1 VTFEFFIAR
10 RYFLTPQKE
19 RFISVISLIAG
30 LGVAIGVTALIV
42 VIAVMAGFDN
52 DLKDKIVGA
61 NPHVLIQADAGF
73 TDFKALSQNLRRIPG
88 VRDVTPYV
96 SGQAFLYYGD
106 NVLTLNVKGV
116 DPEAEGRVTRIRQ
129 YMQGGALDL
138 PPGGIVVGCEL
149 ADVLG
154 VTKGDTVVLS
164 SPVIGLNTPFT
175 VSGVFKTGMYEY
187 DLNLAFL
194 NLADAQAFFGLGSVL
209 TQVGLRLEEPY
220 EAPATKQA
228 ILALGES
235 SWRVRTWME
244 INENFFAALA
254 LEKLAMFII
263 LTLIVL
269 VASFNIIST
278 LVVMVV
284 EKTRDIGILKAVGV
298 TAGRVRAIF
307 TWGGFLIGSAG
318 VVSGIIGGTLLC
330 ALLKRYQFIQLPK
343 DIYYIDRLPVDLRWQ
358 DVGII
363 AASAL
368 FIAFLSTVYPARK
381 AAHMHPVDALR
392 YE

>member
-1 VTFEFFIAR
+1 
-10 RYFLTPQKE
+10 
-19 RFISVISLIAG
+19 
-30 LGVAIGVTALIV
+30 VAIGVTALIV

-61 NPHVLIQADAGF
+61 NPHVLVHADAGF
-73 TDFKALSQNLRRIPG
+73 TDFDALSKKLGGIPG

-106 NVLTLNVKGV
+106 RVLTVNVKGI
-116 DPEAEGRVTRIRQ
+116 DPEAEGRVTRIRE
-129 YMQGGALDL
+129 YMQGGTLDL
-138 PPGGIVVGCEL
+138 GRGGIVVGSEL

-154 VTKGDTVVLS
+154 VTKGDEVVLS
-164 SPVIGLNTPFT
+164 SPVIGLNTPFRVT
-175 VSGVFKTGMYEY
+175 GVFRTGMYDY

-194 NLADAQAFFGLGSVL
+194 DLADAQAFFGLGSVL

-220 EAPATKQA
+220 EAPAVKRE
-228 ILALGES
+228 ILAMGEA

-284 EKTRDIGILKAVGV
+284 EKTRDIGILKAIGV
-298 TAGRVRAIF
+298 TAARVRAIF

-330 ALLKRYQFIQLPK
+330 VLLKRYQFIQLPK

-368 FIAFLSTVYPARK
+368 LIAFLSTVYPARK
-381 AAHMHPVDALR
+381 AARLNPVDALR